1 MKIFGSIL
9 LLAVLLTAPGARGS
23 DDLINAMIA
32 LEQALMDRLERE
44 QQRPGV
50 KIAAFSSDGCS
61 GGMSAAW
68 QYLAGLYPP
77 LAEQIGDQ
85 PPWQHCCVEHDRE
98 YWQGSG
104 RNGYQMRL
112 QSDRNLRHCVVRTGQ
127 RQQLRLAQRLGITP
141 AEVTDAFTVS
151 ADMMYRA
158 VRIGGGPCTGLPW
171 RWGHGWPECNP
182 ISEFDID

>member
-1 MKIFGSIL
+1 ML
-9 LLAVLLTAPGARGS
+9 LLAALLTAPGAYAS
-23 DDLINAMIA
+23 DEIVDAMIA
-32 LEQALMDRLERE
+32 LEQALMDRLHRE
-44 QQRPGV
+44 QQRPGS
-50 KIAAFSSDGCS
+50 KIAAFRSDGCS

-77 LAEQIGDQ
+77 MAARIGDQ
-85 PPWQHCCVEHDRE
+85 PPWEHCCIEHDRE
-98 YWQGSG
+98 YWQGAG

-112 QSDRNLRHCVVRTGQ
+112 QSDRNLRQCVVRTGQ
-127 RQQLRLAQRLGITP
+127 RQQLRLAQQLGITP
-141 AEVTDAFTVS
+141 AEITDAFTVS

-182 ISEFDID
+182 IGKLDFD